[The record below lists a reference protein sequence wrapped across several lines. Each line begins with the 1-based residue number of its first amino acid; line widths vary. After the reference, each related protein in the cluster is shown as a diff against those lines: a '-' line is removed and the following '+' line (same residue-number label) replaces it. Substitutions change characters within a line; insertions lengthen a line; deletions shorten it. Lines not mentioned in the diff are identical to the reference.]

1 MQEPTPYS
9 KFYTGGYHAFKRI
22 LRLGDEGQK
31 IISHEGTGWKH
42 FSDDYISS
50 AYVNSN
56 GTKVAYC
63 IPLDIDAKDTD
74 DKWLD
79 AEGVIDWEKSLAF
92 LQEKYPKIFQYTLF
106 VVRSTGGKG
115 MHIGLAISPIVKDR
129 KAGSDKTLF
138 LAKQAQIALI
148 RLLKHH
154 GFGAD
159 MSAVGVIR
167 DLPNWRRNKESEFSK
182 ACQLYFNRMIQAKIK
197 RKGLSVITEILA
209 ITNKLKECRVLAKKE
224 REEILHPH
232 KTTEARLAPLYVELF
247 DEMGNTNCYTMKEL
261 MDLTKIS
268 RATLRNILVK
278 RPKSRPKWL
287 NVNYISKTEGYELW
301 IDPEFGDVNRA
312 VELIEN
318 PEYHSTFMRDLPPAA
333 KVEKGNRNAWL
344 ASAAIY
350 LKWYGHSK
358 HKAMIALDSLSQDIP
373 DWEESRSCKNI
384 PQIVE
389 SIYRNEPH
397 LFGIRGDQELPV
409 VLREKQDVKKKIE
422 GPLGVT
428 MGLVSLGFTRR
439 SNEKYAVAYLDN
451 KILSVSK
458 VAGNGYKFQ
467 LRAIQDILHKIDKKP
482 EKIEVRG
489 KCMLKD
495 NPVAVKFARYHGFSF
510 EYAERSKE
518 DKKLLCEFRTE
529 ESKKLPSKHK
539 CVQTIDIVS
548 KNKFQFP
555 DFEQKVVR
563 CDGYVSY
570 RSCFYWLGESWI
582 GRKIQL
588 LDDGT
593 NVEFFL
599 KAQLVRSYERL
610 RGKGTKTE
618 SPSKRL
624 WHKAKSLD
632 STYRRKAQKVGPE
645 FDRIILAQID
655 EGEGLIDTKK
665 IFSFLGLI
673 DNWPYEQ
680 LEAVATHC
688 VKRHNF
694 TNRYF
699 RSCLEAGVE

>member
-1 MQEPTPYS
+1 M
-9 KFYTGGYHAFKRI
+9 
-22 LRLGDEGQK
+22 
-31 IISHEGTGWKH
+31 
-42 FSDDYISS
+42 
-50 AYVNSN
+50 
-56 GTKVAYC
+56 
-63 IPLDIDAKDTD
+63 
-74 DKWLD
+74 
-79 AEGVIDWEKSLAF
+79 IDWEKVLAF
-92 LQEKYPKIFQYTLF
+92 LQETYPKIFHYTLF

-115 MHIGLAISPIVKDR
+115 IHIGLAISPIVKDG

-154 GFGAD
+154 GLGAD

-167 DLPNWRRNKESEFSK
+167 DLPNWRRNKESKFSK

-197 RKGLSVITEILA
+197 REGLSVLTEILA
-209 ITNKLKECRVLAKKE
+209 VTNKLKECKPTPKKDRV
-224 REEILHPH
+224 EILHPN

-247 DEMGNTNCYTMKEL
+247 DEMCNSNCYTMKEL

-268 RATLRNILVK
+268 RASLRNILVK

-312 VELIEN
+312 VELMEN
-318 PEYHSTFMRDLPPAA
+318 PEYASSFMRDLIPAT
-333 KVEKGNRNAWL
+333 KVEKGNRNNWL
-344 ASAAIY
+344 ASSAIH
-350 LKWYGHSK
+350 LKWAGLSK
-358 HKAMIALDSLSQDIP
+358 HQAMIALNSHSQDIP
-373 DWEESRSCKNI
+373 GWEESRSCKNI

-397 LFGIRGDQELPV
+397 LFGIRANQELPF

-422 GPLGVT
+422 GPLRVI
-428 MGLVSLGFTRR
+428 MPQLSLGFTRR

-451 KILSVSK
+451 KILLVSK
-458 VAGNGYKFQ
+458 VEGNGYKFQ
-467 LRAIQDILHKIDKKP
+467 LRAIQDILQRMKEKP

-489 KCMLKD
+489 KSMLRD
-495 NPVAVKFARYHGFSF
+495 NPVALKFARYHGFSF
-510 EYAERSKE
+510 EYADRSKE
-518 DKKLLCEFRTE
+518 DKKLLGEFRAE
-529 ESKKLPSKHK
+529 GSKKLPPKRK
-539 CVQTIDIVS
+539 CVQNSDIIS
-548 KNKFQFP
+548 KSNFKFP
-555 DFEQKVVR
+555 DFEQKKVR

-570 RSCFYWLGESWI
+570 RSCFYWLGESWV
-582 GRKIQL
+582 GRKIQV

-624 WHKAKSLD
+624 WHKAKNLD
-632 STYRRKAQKVGPE
+632 SIYRRKAQKVGPE

-673 DNWPYEQ
+673 DNWPNEH
-680 LEAVATHC
+680 LEAVAKHC

-694 TNRYF
+694 ANRYF